1 MVQEMMFRRT
11 AITASG
17 RGLAKAALPGSFMAV
32 LFWLFAGL
40 VHPLLANNEN
50 LGNQSIGN
58 EIVGLRLGQ
67 IEIQQKPGLR
77 LVVEMVRPVKARL
90 LLLDKPWRLVIDAAD
105 TDWQADGLLPA
116 GDLDNPPA
124 RRYRFGH
131 PEPGIGRLVIELDS
145 PAAPLRAFTLPP
157 RNSDGIK
164 RHRLVIDLQDRGE
177 TAFRV
182 ARAALQKNP
191 YLAEPDGT
199 AAGESLPSPATV
211 TVAAPQ
217 GRPDTTR
224 LADIGTPAQ
233 RPARW
238 VVAIDA
244 GHGGKDPGALGRR
257 GTQEKQVTLTAARA
271 LARYLEASGR
281 VSPYLTRS
289 DDRFIHLRQRIT
301 LARNKQAD
309 LFVSLHAD
317 AAQSRDAYGIS
328 VFSLSDTAS
337 DKEAAY
343 LARQENQADLI
354 GGPDLSAEDPLAASA
369 LLGMYQRE
377 SMNEST
383 QLAKAIL
390 AEMQEFRGGARRGH
404 RFAGF
409 AVLKSPD
416 IPSVL
421 VEMGFLTNAEDEANL
436 RQSAYLDRVA
446 RQLAKAIL
454 AYLENSGR

>member
-1 MVQEMMFRRT
+1 MIFGRM
-11 AITASG
+11 AITGGS
-17 RGLAKAALPGSFMAV
+17 RGLAKPVLLGGFLAA
-32 LFWLFAGL
+32 LFWLLAGL
-40 VHPLLANNEN
+40 LHPLLANNETV
-50 LGNQSIGN
+50 GN

-67 IEIQQKPGLR
+67 IDIQQKPGLR
-77 LVVEMVRPVKARL
+77 LVVEMVRPVNARL

-105 TDWQADGLLPA
+105 TDWQAAGLLPA
-116 GDLDNPPA
+116 GDLDSPPA

-131 PEPGIGRLVIELDS
+131 PEPGVGRLVIELDS
-145 PAAPLRAFTLPP
+145 PAAPIQAFTLPP
-157 RNSDGIK
+157 RNTDGIK

-191 YLAEPDGT
+191 YLAEPDST
-199 AAGESLPSPATV
+199 AAGESLPSPAAV

-217 GRPDTTR
+217 SRPDRTR
-224 LADIGTPAQ
+224 LADIGAPAR

-271 LARYLEASGR
+271 LAQHLQASGR
-281 VSPYLTRS
+281 VIPYLTRS
-289 DDRFIHLRQRIT
+289 DDRFIHLRQRIN

-309 LFVSLHAD
+309 VFVSLHAD

-390 AEMQEFRGGARRGH
+390 AEVQEFRGGARRGH

>member
-1 MVQEMMFRRT
+1 MVRDMGFDRT
-11 AITASG
+11 AITGGS
-17 RGLAKAALPGSFMAV
+17 RGLANPALLGGFLAA
-32 LFWLFAGL
+32 LFWLLAGL
-40 VHPLLANNEN
+40 CQSLLANNERAN
-50 LGNQSIGN
+50 N
-58 EIVGLRLGQ
+58 EIAGLRLGQ
-67 IEIQQKPGLR
+67 IEIQQKSGLR
-77 LVVEMVRPVKARL
+77 VVVEMVRPVKARL
-90 LLLDKPWRLVIDAAD
+90 LLLDKPWRLVIDAPD

-116 GDLDNPPA
+116 GDLDSPPA

-157 RNSDGIK
+157 RNSDGVK

-199 AAGESLPSPATV
+199 AAGESLPSPAAV

-217 GRPDTTR
+217 SRPDRTR
-224 LADIGTPAQ
+224 LADIGAPAR

-271 LARYLEASGR
+271 LASHLEASGR
-281 VSPYLTRS
+281 VIPYLTRS
-289 DDRFIHLRQRIT
+289 DDRFIHLRQRIN
-301 LARNKQAD
+301 LARDKQAD
-309 LFVSLHAD
+309 LFISLHAD
-317 AAQSRDAYGIS
+317 AAQSRDAHGIS

-390 AEMQEFRGGARRGH
+390 AEVQEFRGGARRGH

-446 RQLAKAIL
+446 RQLARAIL

>member
-157 RNSDGIK
+157 RRN
-164 RHRLVIDLQDRGE
+164 RLSGCPGR
-177 TAFRV
+177 
-182 ARAALQKNP
+182 
-191 YLAEPDGT
+191 LAEKPLSGGT
-199 AAGESLPSPATV
+199 GRHSGGREPAISGYRYRGCPARPPGQDQAGRYRDSSPAS
-211 TVAAPQ
+211 
-217 GRPDTTR
+217 
-224 LADIGTPAQ
+224 
-233 RPARW
+233 
-238 VVAIDA
+238 
-244 GHGGKDPGALGRR
+244 GALG
-257 GTQEKQVTLTAARA
+257 G
-271 LARYLEASGR
+271 
-281 VSPYLTRS
+281 S
-289 DDRFIHLRQRIT
+289 D
-301 LARNKQAD
+301 
-309 LFVSLHAD
+309 
-317 AAQSRDAYGIS
+317 
-328 VFSLSDTAS
+328 
-337 DKEAAY
+337 
-343 LARQENQADLI
+343 
-354 GGPDLSAEDPLAASA
+354 
-369 LLGMYQRE
+369 
-377 SMNEST
+377 
-383 QLAKAIL
+383 
-390 AEMQEFRGGARRGH
+390 
-404 RFAGF
+404 
-409 AVLKSPD
+409 
-416 IPSVL
+416 
-421 VEMGFLTNAEDEANL
+421 
-436 RQSAYLDRVA
+436 
-446 RQLAKAIL
+446 
-454 AYLENSGR
+454 